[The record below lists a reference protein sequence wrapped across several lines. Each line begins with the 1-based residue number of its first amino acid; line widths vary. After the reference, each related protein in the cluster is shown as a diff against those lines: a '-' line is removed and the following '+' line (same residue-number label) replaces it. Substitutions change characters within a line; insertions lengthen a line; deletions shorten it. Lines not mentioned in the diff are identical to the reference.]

1 MQTTVTEYIQAAA
14 DTSGGSSGSPL
25 LTENGYAVGMVAG
38 GYQIQSLDFYLPL
51 QRPRKHLQDWI
62 DGRTIVRGTI
72 QSNWLRETRADCLTR
87 GLDSQTFEEYCPD
100 GNALLRAS
108 KVLPQGLCAGKVEED
123 DLLLQ
128 ANRKNVTSLIE
139 FENLIDKGTGSSI
152 TLLVWRHGQD
162 HEVMLDVKD
171 LFTLVPYRILEFAG
185 SHFQDLRHEVAM
197 AHDLPL
203 RGVVLTFGRGSFNF
217 ARNDIMITHL
227 DNRSTPNLD
236 TFIEV
241 AQTIQGE
248 QGRRTRTHSYAYV
261 AR

>member
-1 MQTTVTEYIQAAA
+1 MTEYIQAAA

-25 LTENGYAVGMVAG
+25 LTESGYAVGIVAG
-38 GYQIQSLDFYLPL
+38 GYHIQSLDFYLPL
-51 QRPRKHLQDWI
+51 ERPKKHLQDWI

-87 GLDSQTFEEYCPD
+87 GLDSQSFGKYCPD

-108 KVLPQGLCAGKVEED
+108 QVLPQGSCAGKIEED

-128 ANRKNVTSLIE
+128 ANKKNVTSLSE
-139 FENLIDKGTGSSI
+139 FENVIDKSVGSSI
-152 TLLVWRHGQD
+152 TLRLWRHDQN
-162 HEVMLDVKD
+162 HEVMVDVKD

-185 SHFQDLRHEVAM
+185 SQFQDLQHEVAM
-197 AHDLPL
+197 AYNLPMG
-203 RGVVLTFGRGSFNF
+203 GVVLISGRGSFDFDF
-217 ARNDIMITHL
+217 ATRDIMITRL
-227 DNRSTPNLD
+227 DNRFTPDLD

-241 AQTIQGE
+241 AQTIQGGQE
-248 QGRRTRTHSYAYV
+248 RRKSTCSYADV